1 MGYES
6 RVYIVQEFEDGWV
19 WENGMRSASI
29 IAEFNLCC
37 VEQEVL
43 DVFKSNAEYCLIEKD
58 EFITTD
64 NYGAPLK
71 CADIMALYN
80 AIEYGKYWRTT
91 ALKEYLHGIINT
103 RDIVTYGFGNLK
115 AYHFGY

>member
-6 RVYIVQEFEDGWV
+6 RVYIVQEFDDGIV
-19 WENGMRSASI
+19 WENGMRSAQI
-29 IAEFNLCC
+29 IAKFNLCC
-37 VEQEVL
+37 VEEEVL
-43 DVFKSNAEYCLIEKD
+43 NVFKSKAECCLVEND

-64 NYGAPLK
+64 CYGDELK
-71 CADIMALYN
+71 CADIMTLYN

-103 RDIVTYGFGNLK
+103 KENVTFGFGGLK
-115 AYHFGY
+115 AYHYGY